1 MTSRKMIAY
10 GRIDMI
16 ENQTTKLV
24 LEQPSETITFEFENY
39 GDTSEFVER
48 LYYLCLAASHDR
60 DNVAEAFY
68 NLGEELTKD
77 QYNG

>member
-1 MTSRKMIAY
+1 MIVY

-16 ENQTTKLV
+16 GKETTKLV
-24 LEQPSETITFEFENY
+24 LEQPSETITFEFDNY

-60 DNVAEAFY
+60 DNIAEAFY